1 MECTNHL
8 FILFHEDVELF
19 PQNRSFHKYWLSNFL
34 ICLHSS
40 SILLLLKAAFEWPLT
55 YTGFSWLFS
64 SSKCFIQLC
73 FTLLTG
79 GPESKQ
85 WKYYLYI
92 QIYIKHIVFCTKQYL
107 GYSCKLKS
115 TYLYNLIRLA
125 RKLTR
130 GWPQTPQWPGTSGSR
145 RPGRAET
152 WRRPGRWYRPAWS
165 GWCRSAPVN
174 KLKVSYGNVGAKIRI
189 RHSVSTE
196 ITLSQVWYPVTNTGT
211 ELSMIDNELLILHIL
226 FWIVHTFSGAQ
237 FWLPTLTE
245 LPMWASASR
254 ALWTRVGC
262 KLTAKAR
269 VMWAQNSTEIP
280 IAWNRQSGIRIRQ
293 SGIRIRQTEW
303 D

>member
-1 MECTNHL
+1 MLKRKLAPVNDCTVHVWQSTVQYLYWAYEELQSHLSKGVECTNHL

-152 WRRPGRWYRPAWS
+152 WRRPGRWSHPAWS

-174 KLKVSYGNVGAKIRI
+174 RSYYR
-189 RHSVSTE
+189 
-196 ITLSQVWYPVTNTGT
+196 YTGT
-211 ELSMIDNELLILHIL
+211 ENGVRWCKQVIL
-226 FWIVHTFSGAQ
+226 
-237 FWLPTLTE
+237 
-245 LPMWASASR
+245 
-254 ALWTRVGC
+254 
-262 KLTAKAR
+262 
-269 VMWAQNSTEIP
+269 
-280 IAWNRQSGIRIRQ
+280 
-293 SGIRIRQTEW
+293 
-303 D
+303 